1 MKQEIKERV
10 ERIRNGEVP
19 EGYKVT
25 KVGIVPNEWEEKMFN
40 DIVFD
45 FRGGAPLTPN
55 DFKDNG
61 IKVLPKGGV
70 TRGGILVIK
79 KDKMQYCSSQY
90 TENHETNL
98 VDNTYTIIVLR
109 DLVPSGPNIGL
120 MVKIDSNDDFILAQG
135 VYGFKVK
142 DELVSSHFLIHL
154 SNGNGYRK
162 LMNNIMVGSTQV
174 HITNTTF
181 LKLHI
186 PLPSFPEQQKIAEI
200 LSTWD
205 KAIEL
210 KEKLIEEKKEF
221 KRGLMQKLL
230 VGKIRF
236 KEYVKNPNLQEVR
249 RYSTLPEDWSI
260 KKASSI
266 FSNISKKNN
275 DNEKL
280 LSATQ
285 DNGVIPRDMLDGDVM
300 SPSGDTNN
308 YKLVKEGDFVIS
320 LRTFQGGIEYSCYR
334 GIISPAYTVIKNKI
348 PICADFYRYIF
359 KSKLFID
366 RLASS
371 VIGIRD
377 GKQISYGDFSFMF
390 LPYPELKEQEKIAF
404 SLKNLDDNI
413 ELFEL
418 ELNHLKEQKRGIMQ
432 LLLTGIVRVEVD

>member
-10 ERIRNGEVP
+10 EKIRKGEVP
-19 EGYKVT
+19 DGYKET
-25 KVGIVPNEWEEKMFN
+25 KVGIIPDDWNILELNKHTTKISDGIHTTPKYVEKSEYFFIN
-40 DIVFD
+40 GNNLKNGKVVITANTKCVSGDE
-45 FRGGAPLTPN
+45 
-55 DFKDNG
+55 FKKHKRELNSNTILMSING
-61 IKVLPKGGV
+61 TIGECAF
-70 TRGGILVIK
+70 
-79 KDKMQYCSSQY
+79 Y
-90 TENHETNL
+90 NHEKVILGKSAAYVNCINKEDVLFIYYNL
-98 VDNTYTIIVLR
+98 QSSRSINHYY
-109 DLVPSGPNIGL
+109 S
-120 MVKIDSNDDFILAQG
+120 
-135 VYGFKVK
+135 
-142 DELVSSHFLIHL
+142 ELT
-154 SNGNGYRK
+154 
-162 LMNNIMVGSTQV
+162 GST
-174 HITNTTF
+174 IKNLS
-181 LKLHI
+181 LKSLKDTPI
-186 PLPSFPEQQKIAEI
+186 PSPYPKERQKIAEI

-221 KRGLMQKLL
+221 KRGLIQKLL

-266 FSNISKKNN
+266 FSNISTKNN

-300 SPSGDTNN
+300 SPSGDTNS
-308 YKLVKEGDFVIS
+308 YKLVEEGDFVIS

-413 ELFEL
+413 ELLEL
-418 ELNHLKEQKRGIMQ
+418 ELNHLKEQKRGLMQ